1 MKIIRGFSVFILIF
15 GALYLM
21 GPRVETP
28 ELNMDIVKVP
38 SDLNIL
44 KKWID
49 EKENA
54 LGNVRPGNASRIIF
68 NDSLPKKTKYSVLY
82 LHGFTASGMEGD
94 PVHRDIAKAL
104 NANLFIPR
112 LFGHGLDEDEP
123 MLAFNNIDYWQSAK
137 EAIAVAKQL
146 GNHVILLGT
155 SHGGS
160 LSLSL
165 GTDPSIKAICL
176 FGPNIS
182 VFDPFSK
189 ILSRPWGLQ
198 IARLVKGG
206 NYHIW
211 ENATPEKKKFWTTKT
226 RLESVTH
233 MQKFLDLKMRK
244 STFVK
249 INKPLFMGYYY
260 KNDSLQDKVV
270 SVEAMLKMF
279 DQLGTSKNLKVK
291 KAFPNANDHVITS
304 YLNGDNYMKVTEEVI
319 SFLNRVLDIE

>member
-49 EKENA
+49 EKEDA

-123 MLAFNNIDYWQSAK
+123 MLA
-137 EAIAVAKQL
+137 
-146 GNHVILLGT
+146 
-155 SHGGS
+155 
-160 LSLSL
+160 
-165 GTDPSIKAICL
+165 SI
-176 FGPNIS
+176 
-182 VFDPFSK
+182 
-189 ILSRPWGLQ
+189 
-198 IARLVKGG
+198 
-206 NYHIW
+206 
-211 ENATPEKKKFWTTKT
+211 T
-226 RLESVTH
+226 
-233 MQKFLDLKMRK
+233 
-244 STFVK
+244 
-249 INKPLFMGYYY
+249 
-260 KNDSLQDKVV
+260 
-270 SVEAMLKMF
+270 
-279 DQLGTSKNLKVK
+279 
-291 KAFPNANDHVITS
+291 
-304 YLNGDNYMKVTEEVI
+304 
-319 SFLNRVLDIE
+319 

>member
-1 MKIIRGFSVFILIF
+1 M
-15 GALYLM
+15 
-21 GPRVETP
+21 
-28 ELNMDIVKVP
+28 
-38 SDLNIL
+38 
-44 KKWID
+44 
-49 EKENA
+49 
-54 LGNVRPGNASRIIF
+54 
-68 NDSLPKKTKYSVLY
+68 
-82 LHGFTASGMEGD
+82 
-94 PVHRDIAKAL
+94 
-104 NANLFIPR
+104 
-112 LFGHGLDEDEP
+112 
-123 MLAFNNIDYWQSAK
+123 
-137 EAIAVAKQL
+137 AKQL

-189 ILSRPWGLQ
+189 LLSRPWGLQ

-211 ENATPEKKKFWTTKT
+211 ENTTPEKKKFWTTKT

-233 MQKFLDLKMRK
+233 MQKFLDIKMRK
-244 STFVK
+244 SIFEK